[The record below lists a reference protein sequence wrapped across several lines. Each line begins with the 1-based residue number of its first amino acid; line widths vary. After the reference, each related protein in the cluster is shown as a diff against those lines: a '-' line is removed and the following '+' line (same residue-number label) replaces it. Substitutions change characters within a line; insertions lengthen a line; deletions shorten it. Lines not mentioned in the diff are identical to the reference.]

1 MQHQPLAPT
10 YRLGI
15 IRAYTSAA
23 RLVAITLLLA
33 ACSPALNWRSVTLE
47 GVQAAL
53 PCKPDQ
59 AQRPVQLAGLD
70 LSLSMAGCQADG
82 GLFAISHIR
91 LAQGAPAQ
99 AVVDAWREQALQAL
113 GASTPPV
120 ALPLA
125 AFGASAGLT
134 VYQASGSNPGGQ
146 AMQARWVWVQRD
158 RDIYHW
164 AVYAPQVRADMHEP
178 FFGSMHWL

>member
-1 MQHQPLAPT
+1 MQHQPLAPA

-70 LSLSMAGCQADG
+70 LRLSMAGCEADG

-91 LAQGAPAQ
+91 LAPGAPAQ
-99 AVVDAWREQALQAL
+99 PVVDAWRDQALLAL

-125 AFGASAGLT
+125 AFGESAGLT
-134 VYQASGSNPGGQ
+134 VYQASGSNPRGQ
-146 AMQARWVWVQRD
+146 AMQARWVWVQHD

-164 AVYAPQVRADMHEP
+164 AVYAPLIRADMQEP